1 VDRVKYFRDRA
12 ARDRAKE
19 EKEILEAEMDR
30 IVTSFSYMKT
40 AWHKIA
46 EVYRKSACLCLD
58 LDGKRCVH
66 TWARSAY
73 AFKQV
78 EMYERFE
85 RDAEDKRKNAKLK
98 EDSFNEWMNSN

>member
-1 VDRVKYFRDRA
+1 MDRVKYFRDRA

-30 IVTSFSYMKT
+30 IVSAFSSMKT
-40 AWHKIA
+40 AWNTMA
-46 EVYRKSACLCLD
+46 EQVYRKPACSCSN
-58 LDGKRCVH
+58 LDGNGCSH
-66 TWARSAY
+66 TRARSAY

-85 RDAEDKRKNAKLK
+85 RDADKRRQMAKIKRDL
-98 EDSFNEWMNSN
+98 FNEW